1 MAFIKTRILV
11 ISDTHGDDLIHKP
24 LTGTYD
30 VAIHCGDLSEESK
43 LDEFQVSLNMML
55 GIQAPLKLIIAGNH
69 DFSLDTPVLAN
80 KLADNT
86 TAEDADL
93 VKCTYGDFGEAR
105 AMFESDA
112 AKAAGVVFLD
122 EGNYTFDLA
131 NGASL
136 SVYTSPYTAS
146 KSCTWGYQY
155 RPSADGNDHAWDI
168 KPNTDIAITHSP
180 PHGILDYTDH
190 KTRAGSPSLFAA
202 VAKAKPKMH
211 CFGHI
216 HEAWGAKVVGWRPTD
231 IDNTESGFGSALP
244 THFTAID
251 NNRSNL
257 IESLPS
263 LRVGK
268 FDTPDSAAEKAA
280 RRQRYDDQGSCTVTQ
295 SLEKYQTLFVN
306 AAIEGPAEGAQQ
318 HPWVVEL
325 DLPASTTV

>member
-11 ISDTHGDDLIHKP
+11 ISDTHGDALIHKP
-24 LTGTYD
+24 TTGAYD
-30 VAIHCGDLSEESK
+30 VAIHCGDLTEESK
-43 LDEFQVSLNMML
+43 LDEFRLSLDTML

-69 DFSLDTPVLAN
+69 DFSMDIPVLEN

-86 TAEDADL
+86 TTEDAEL
-93 VKCTYGDFGEAR
+93 VKCTYGNFGEAR
-105 AMFESDA
+105 ALFETGA
-112 AKAAGVVFLD
+112 VKAAGVIFLD

-136 SVYTSPYTAS
+136 SVYASPYTAS
-146 KSCTWGYQY
+146 KACTWGFQY
-155 RPSADGNDHAWDI
+155 RPSDEHQWDI

-180 PHGILDYTDH
+180 PHGVLDYTGS

-202 VAKAKPKMH
+202 VARAKPKMH

-216 HEAWGAKVVGWRPTD
+216 HEAWGAKLVGWRSTNT
-231 IDNTESGFGSALP
+231 DNTESEFGSALP

-251 NNRSNL
+251 NDRSNL
-257 IESLPS
+257 IESLSS

-268 FDTPDSAAEKAA
+268 LDTPDSAAEKAA
-280 RRQRYDDQGSCTVTQ
+280 RRERYDDQGCCTFTQ
-295 SLEKYQTLFVN
+295 SLQKDQTLFVN
-306 AAIEGPAEGAQQ
+306 AAIEGPYEGAQQ

-325 DLPASTTV
+325 DLPASA